1 MTYIS
6 YMEFLLLIV
15 VCFQCVLRKANIDIT
30 TVSTPLF
37 LSGSPAIL

>member
-6 YMEFLLLIV
+6 YMEFLLLPLV
-15 VCFQCVLRKANIDIT
+15 GFQCVLRKVNSDIK

-37 LSGSPAIL
+37 HSESPASL